1 MNWPARPSNYQNGRN
16 NVIYLAIGAAI
27 AALIVAAQAVR
38 DCHGQRALLVSAHNK
53 LDKAA
58 EAHEDIK
65 KILIALNTV
74 NKNQRFE
81 IAALRVLLK
90 PREKTTGDEAE
101 RVAPI

>member
-1 MNWPARPSNYQNGRN
+1 M
-16 NVIYLAIGAAI
+16 IYLAIGIAI
-27 AALIVAAQAVR
+27 AALVVAAQAVR

-81 IAALRVLLK
+81 IAALRVLLLG
-90 PREKTTGDEAE
+90 PREKSSHDETKHMRSGNIA
-101 RVAPI
+101 